1 MRGRYARMT
10 GKKARSKLL
19 DEFVEITV
27 WDQKHA
33 NKVLLGK
40 RRRYGQ
46 RGKRRAESGERG
58 AGSADALWKRSHR
71 SSQDLLVSDGTAMR
85 ETHERHAAVVGEASR

>member
-1 MRGRYARMT
+1 MT

-46 RGKRRAESGERG
+46 RGERG